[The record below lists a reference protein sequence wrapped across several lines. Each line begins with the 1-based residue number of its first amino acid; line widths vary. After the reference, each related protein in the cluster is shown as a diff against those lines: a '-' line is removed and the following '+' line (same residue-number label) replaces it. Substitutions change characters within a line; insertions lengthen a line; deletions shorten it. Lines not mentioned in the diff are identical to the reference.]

1 MYIEI
6 IHTVYLKVQLYIS
19 DKSADQAKKGCKLFP
34 IFSQRYNLRS
44 NFHVG
49 KYFPVAS
56 YSVSIII

>member
-1 MYIEI
+1 MFIEI
-6 IHTVYLKVQLYIS
+6 IHTVYLKLQLYIS
-19 DKSADQAKKGCKLFP
+19 DQSADQAKKGCKLLA

-56 YSVSIII
+56 YSVNINI